1 MDLSREARDVIISNG
16 SCKKL
21 LEWSNKEDTFC
32 WIRVLKKSHKNEK
45 FSINESQLK
54 FLEWAHPARAY
65 LTFCATTSTTTTATA
80 TKQITIQS
88 TKSNLVET
96 KEPAEYG
103 AALFGR
109 LTYARIYEFSLLL
122 SAPFKWQNNLFT
134 LLGFQFDSLRREMV
148 AWTLDCFN
156 VISCW
161 ENTVQNTV
169 KPQHDVKP

>member
-65 LTFCATTSTTTTATA
+65 LTFCATTSTTTTTTTTA
-80 TKQITIQS
+80 APTKQITIQS
-88 TKSNLVET
+88 TKSNLAET

-103 AALFGR
+103 AALLGR
-109 LTYARIYEFSLLL
+109 TTFARIYNWRYWSTKLVCYCQPHLNGKTPSH
-122 SAPFKWQNNLFT
+122 SAWRP
-134 LLGFQFDSLRREMV
+134 
-148 AWTLDCFN
+148 AWAER
-156 VISCW
+156 W
-161 ENTVQNTV
+161 
-169 KPQHDVKP
+169 